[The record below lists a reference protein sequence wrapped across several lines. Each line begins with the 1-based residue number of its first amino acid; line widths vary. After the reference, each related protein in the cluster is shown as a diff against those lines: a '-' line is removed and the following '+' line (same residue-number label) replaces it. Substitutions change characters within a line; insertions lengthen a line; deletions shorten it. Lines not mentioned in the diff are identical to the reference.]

1 MDEVYHFPPR
11 WYSRLMPTE
20 RKRYQITETDEIAR
34 AIDAAAALW
43 PGESRAK
50 LAVRALVA
58 GGVALDEE
66 AQLATRRAALD
77 RIIGSYPGLYEEGYL
92 PKLRSEWPE

>member
-1 MDEVYHFPPR
+1 MDEVYHFLPR
-11 WYSRLMPTE
+11 WYSRLVPTE

-50 LAVRALVA
+50 LAVRLIVTGASSLNQTALA
-58 GGVALDEE
+58 SER
-66 AQLATRRAALD
+66 LAAID
-77 RIIGSYPGLYEEGYL
+77 RIIGSYPGYPKGYL
-92 PKLRSEWPE
+92 ADLRSEWPE